1 MIVAAPVCKGGL
13 PVNNEQET
21 EELVED
27 KKGIGEVR
35 IASDV
40 VAVIAGLAANEVEGV
55 YSMAGNITNELI
67 GKLGRKNMSKGVK
80 VLLNEGIVRVD
91 IAVNMKYGYS
101 IPKVSKQV
109 QEKVSQQIENMTG
122 LIVPEVNVRIA
133 GVNLG
138 NE

>member
-1 MIVAAPVCKGGL
+1 M
-13 PVNNEQET
+13 VNNEQET
-21 EELVED
+21 REDSED
-27 KKGIGEVR
+27 KKGIGEVK

-67 GKLGRKNMSKGVK
+67 GRLGMKNMSKGVK
-80 VLLNEGIVRVD
+80 VMMEEGTVRVD
-91 IAVNMKYGYS
+91 MALNMKYGYS
-101 IPKVSKQV
+101 IPRVTKQV

-122 LIVPEVNVRIA
+122 LIVPEVNIRVT

-138 NE
+138 E

>member
-1 MIVAAPVCKGGL
+1 M
-13 PVNNEQET
+13 NNEQEIR
-21 EELVED
+21 EDSVD
-27 KKGIGEVR
+27 KKGIGEVK

-67 GKLGRKNMSKGVK
+67 GKLGMKNMSKGVK
-80 VLLNEGIVRVD
+80 VMMEDGTVRVD
-91 IAVNMKYGYS
+91 MALNMKYGYS
-101 IPKVSKQV
+101 IPRVVKQV

-122 LIVPEVNVRIA
+122 LIVPEVNIRVA

-138 NE
+138 E